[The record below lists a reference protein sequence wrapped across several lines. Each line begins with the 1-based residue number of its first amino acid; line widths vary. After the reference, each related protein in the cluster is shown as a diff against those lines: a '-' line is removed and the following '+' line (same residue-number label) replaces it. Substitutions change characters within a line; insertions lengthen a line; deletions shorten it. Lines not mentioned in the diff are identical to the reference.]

1 MGFAICSL
9 MVQGFRTYLEEKSTQ
24 RYGGK
29 WNKNKICGLWFNA
42 LRQGRW
48 LLWQRQHSGLSVD
61 SNKAFEWKLSCNIKK
76 EEKRKGGWNLKNK
89 PQLKGKH
96 QLLSW
101 VAWGNRAALKGAHQ
115 GLHMSQTGLKS
126 AVVTCVLKPKGI
138 GLISKWHKNA
148 NASTRGYRWDRALW
162 CVVVHQLWLTELLCT
177 PGCLEAHTFPA
188 VYVQGKKETELRHGQ
203 RKATS

>member
-1 MGFAICSL
+1 MGLAICSL
-9 MVQGFRTYLEEKSTQ
+9 MVQGFRTYLAEKSTQ
-24 RYGGK
+24 SYGGK

-162 CVVVHQLWLTELLCT
+162 CVAVHQLWLTELLCT

-188 VYVQGKKETELRHGQ
+188 VYVQGKKETELKHGQ